1 MAVNVQI
8 KGLGFWLLMIL
19 ANMRR
24 DDPVGLIF
32 FFLTPTSVGVLQ
44 AEFICLSVSSPPF
57 V

>member
-1 MAVNVQI
+1 MAINVQI

-32 FFLTPTSVGVLQ
+32 FKLLHQWVFSRLS
-44 AEFICLSVSSPPF
+44 LSVCLFRLLLLSD
-57 V
+57 

>member
-1 MAVNVQI
+1 MAINVQM

-32 FFLTPTSVGVLQ
+32 FKLLHQWVFSRLS
-44 AEFICLSVSSPPF
+44 LSVCLFRLLLLSD
-57 V
+57 